1 MHDPGLFWATV
12 LLTIV
17 TFWYSYATF
26 RMARIMARDFE
37 IRTASRIAFKPIKL
51 TPDGWNSLL
60 IEQEIVNTGLG
71 ALNVEW
77 AEVEWWAYE
86 DSALRHR
93 VMTASLVPAML
104 KAGEAAIFSF
114 VISKGDLEAYVQP
127 SVKSAEEVV
136 TGLIKYVHY
145 GADGKQQTQ
154 KCNLP
159 EAGSNEIVVLVSSLR
174 FNRRLGA
181 SAAQ

>member
-12 LLTIV
+12 LLTGV
-17 TFWYSYATF
+17 TGWYSYATY

-37 IRTASRIAFKPIKL
+37 VRTASQIAFKPVKV

-60 IEQEIVNTGLG
+60 IEQEVVNTGLG

-77 AEVEWWAYE
+77 AELEWWAYDE
-86 DSALRHR
+86 TTVRHR
-93 VMTASLVPAML
+93 IMTTVPVPTML
-104 KAGEAAIFSF
+104 KSGEAAIFSF
-114 VISKGDLEAYVQP
+114 VVYKNDLDPYFQSSISN
-127 SVKSAEEVV
+127 AEEVV

-145 GADGKQQTQ
+145 GADGKQRTQ

-159 EAGSNEIVVLVSSLR
+159 EAGSNEVATLVSSLR
-174 FNRRLGA
+174 FNKRLGTA
-181 SAAQ
+181 TGQ